1 MAKSKAHIIWAIVLI
16 MLLCSNHMLLGCGRS
31 APAQPSVAYS
41 ISLPNPAQQRIT
53 VQARFRGF
61 QAGALDLVMLRQWA
75 GYTGL
80 SDQLTSLQIG
90 SLQRFSSKPD
100 VISAS
105 DLGLPQDVVR
115 WRIQVPRSG
124 ALDLTYSLDLANR
137 DGAVP
142 SRVWNDHALL
152 LTRSLFIFPAD
163 WLKKPLAPLR
173 DSVKVTVQA
182 PENWPVYAPWP
193 LAPGRS
199 EYLPKTVEDMIDSA
213 LALGRYEG
221 YEMRDATFRARIL
234 LSPRVAAH
242 KQAERRASD
251 VGQNLLATYRFF
263 GAAPNLGA
271 AMDAMVVI
279 VSDPEGAAIAEG
291 MVLADNV
298 LIARTSADLPPALDE
313 VIRREAAR
321 LWIGGAIRTTPR
333 WLPQSSDS
341 AAWFTLGWADY
352 VAWRIARES
361 GQASP
366 LQYWERVRK
375 AARSLASTASPQS
388 ARDRGHVGAVLMDQ
402 YLRSDSQ
409 GARDLRAALAHLH
422 RNQNYYV
429 SGNLTTVQEI
439 ARQISAW
446 AAKDYTPFF
455 TTLQSNE
462 ALDLSGV
469 AELSVPLSEARSVVT
484 PDGLQLVYQW
494 LDGPSARSAIYLSGE
509 PGVPPYD
516 VLYTLGSALQPLLD
530 VAYLDMRGSGRSDD
544 PGRRAYSVD
553 AYVND
558 IEVLRAHLGA
568 RKVVLIGH
576 AWGGYCAL
584 NYAMRYPERVDA
596 LILLAPIPSFPR
608 WTRAALETL
617 ISQGASTA
625 EVSSQARA
633 LAQKGVHTYADLT
646 ALTRLLVKAGAYGG
660 SPEALQTSVRAAYS
674 NYVKLSVLPE
684 RVPLQNEDILPTLVA
699 RDILLEYDLM
709 AAPIVAS
716 YPVLILRGA
725 RDRVVPR
732 SVLEPLREKLKG
744 DLRDVPEA
752 GYYLYLDN
760 PRSVL
765 AEIAAF
771 LRARP

>member
-1 MAKSKAHIIWAIVLI
+1 MTKSKAQIIWAIALI
-16 MLLCSNHMLLGCGRS
+16 MLLSSNHMLLGCGR
-31 APAQPSVAYS
+31 PALGQPSVTYS
-41 ISLPNPAQQRIT
+41 ISLPDPAQQRIT
-53 VQARFRGF
+53 VQVRLRGF
-61 QAGALDLVMLRQWA
+61 QTGALDLVMLRQWA

-80 SDQLTSLQIG
+80 GDQLTWLQIG
-90 SLQRFSSKPD
+90 SLRRPGAKPD
-100 VISAS
+100 VISATE
-105 DLGLPQDVVR
+105 LGLPQDVVR
-115 WRIQVPRSG
+115 WRIQMPRSG
-124 ALDLTYSLDLANR
+124 VLDLEYSLDLANR
-137 DGAVP
+137 DGVVP

-163 WLKKPLAPLR
+163 WLKKPLAPLQGLAR
-173 DSVKVTVQA
+173 VRVQTPA
-182 PENWPVYAPWP
+182 NWPVYAPWP
-193 LAPGRS
+193 LATERS

-213 LALGRYEG
+213 LALGHYAG
-221 YEMRDATFRARIL
+221 YEMRDETFRARIL

-242 KQAERRASD
+242 TKAERRASD

-263 GAAPNLGA
+263 GAAPKPDA

-279 VSDPEGAAIAEG
+279 ISDPESAAGAEG
-291 MVLADNV
+291 MALADNV
-298 LIARTSADLPPALDE
+298 LVARTSADLSPALDE

-333 WLPQSSDS
+333 WLLQTS
-341 AAWFTLGWADY
+341 ADEAWFALGWADY

-361 GQASP
+361 GQVSP
-366 LQYWERVRK
+366 LQYWEQVRK
-375 AARSLASTASPQS
+375 AARGLASATSPQS
-388 ARDRGHVGAVLMDQ
+388 ARDRGHVGAVSLDQ
-402 YLRSDSQ
+402 HLRSDSR
-409 GARDLRAALAHLH
+409 GAHDLKAALVQLH

-439 ARQISAW
+439 ARQISVW
-446 AAKDYTPFF
+446 AGKDYAPFF
-455 TTLQSNE
+455 RTLQSGE
-462 ALDLSGV
+462 ALDLSGI
-469 AELSVPLSEARSVVT
+469 AELSGPITESRSLVT

-509 PGVPPYD
+509 PGIPPYD
-516 VLYTLGSALQPLLD
+516 ALYTLGSVLQPHLD

-544 PGRRAYSVD
+544 PGRGAYSMD

-568 RKVVLIGH
+568 RKIVLIGH

-596 LILLAPIPSFPR
+596 LILLTPIPSFPR
-608 WTRAALETL
+608 WARAALETL
-617 ISQGASTA
+617 SSQGTLTA
-625 EVSSQARA
+625 ELHSQVRA
-633 LAQKGVHTYADLT
+633 LAQKGVHTYADLV
-646 ALTRLLVKAGAYGG
+646 ALTRLLTKAGAYGG
-660 SPEALQTSVRAAYS
+660 SPETLQTSVQAAYL
-674 NYVKLSVLPE
+674 NYVKLSILPE
-684 RVPLQNEDILPTLVA
+684 RVPLQNEDILPTLIA

-732 SVLEPLREKLKG
+732 SVLELLREKLKG

-760 PRSVL
+760 PRAVL

-771 LRARP
+771 LKAHP